1 MSSNQTQNLVV
12 GLDIG
17 TSKVVTVV
25 GQIHD
30 ETGEVEIIGIGSQPS
45 KGIKKGAVVNIE
57 STVQSISKSVEEAEL
72 MSGCRVHSVY
82 VGIAGSHVKSLNS
95 HGIEAI
101 RDKEVS
107 EADIERVIE
116 AAQAVAIP
124 SDQKVLHILP
134 QEFLVDH
141 QDGIREP
148 LGMSGV
154 RLEAKVHLVTCA
166 VNAYQN
172 VEKCVKKCGLEV
184 EDIILEQLAS
194 SYSTLTE
201 DEKDLGVCLIDMGG
215 GTTDVA
221 VFVGGAIRH
230 TAVFAIAGDQIT
242 NDIAIALRTPTQSA
256 EEIKIK
262 YACAM
267 TQMVHDGQIIH
278 VPVVGDRQV
287 QDISRIKLAEVV
299 EARYDEIF
307 TLVQEELRRQ
317 GFEDMLAAGIVLT
330 GGCAKMEGVI
340 ELARDI
346 FRMPVR
352 VGFPQWVSGMSELI
366 ANPVYATAMG
376 LLLYGKK
383 QRQGGPLESVRREH
397 FKGMFEK
404 VKNWLKGNF

>member
-1 MSSNQTQNLVV
+1 MSSNQVQNLVV

-30 ETGEVEIIGIGSQPS
+30 ETGELEIIGIGSQPS
-45 KGIKKGAVVNIE
+45 KGIKKGAVINIE
-57 STVQSISKSVEEAEL
+57 STVQSISKSIEEAEL

-134 QEFLVDH
+134 QEFLVDN

-184 EDIILEQLAS
+184 EDI
-194 SYSTLTE
+194 
-201 DEKDLGVCLIDMGG
+201 V
-215 GTTDVA
+215 
-221 VFVGGAIRH
+221 IR
-230 TAVFAIAGDQIT
+230 
-242 NDIAIALRTPTQSA
+242 
-256 EEIKIK
+256 
-262 YACAM
+262 
-267 TQMVHDGQIIH
+267 
-278 VPVVGDRQV
+278 
-287 QDISRIKLAEVV
+287 
-299 EARYDEIF
+299 
-307 TLVQEELRRQ
+307 
-317 GFEDMLAAGIVLT
+317 
-330 GGCAKMEGVI
+330 
-340 ELARDI
+340 
-346 FRMPVR
+346 
-352 VGFPQWVSGMSELI
+352 
-366 ANPVYATAMG
+366 
-376 LLLYGKK
+376 
-383 QRQGGPLESVRREH
+383 
-397 FKGMFEK
+397 
-404 VKNWLKGNF
+404 

>member
-30 ETGEVEIIGIGSQPS
+30 ETGEIEIIGIGSQPS

-278 VPVVGDRQV
+278 VPVVGDRHV
-287 QDISRIKLAEVV
+287 QDISRVKLAEVV